1 MPACL
6 HRNEDDVCKLVGAT
20 INISPQSSDCKKEKK
35 KRESRKRRRPI
46 MKWKRI
52 WMKIQLIIWKVMV
65 TMLNEKK
72 SNVSKF

>member
-6 HRNEDDVCKLVGAT
+6 HWTEDDVCKLVDAT
-20 INISPQSSDCKKEKK
+20 INISPQSSDCEKEKK
-35 KRESRKRRRPI
+35 IKEKESRKRRRPI

-65 TMLNEKK
+65 TMLN
-72 SNVSKF
+72 